1 MFENEPDEV
10 RTSDAVPIP
19 RTTVATFS
27 IGATTHR

>member
-10 RTSDAVPIP
+10 GMSDAVPIP

-27 IGATTHR
+27 IGATTPR